1 MCKRSVG
8 NQNITSTDLYIVSQ
22 NFTTESKILNY
33 FSVTVAREYKTLLEI
48 FKLKY
53 SRKKFI
59 LIMPALVVIVRFL
72 ISYWL
77 TQSEETL
84 TLKCVSKE
92 LSTDY

>member
-1 MCKRSVG
+1 MCFTDVQKISR
-8 NQNITSTDLYIVSQ
+8 QSTDLYIVSQ
-22 NFTTESKILNY
+22 NFAIESKILNY
-33 FSVTVAREYKTLLEI
+33 FSVTVAREYKILLEI

-77 TQSEETL
+77 T
-84 TLKCVSKE
+84 
-92 LSTDY
+92 